1 MPYVSKTKHVGP
13 HISRGTDNL
22 EKTLGT
28 SDNQKRSHKAQT
40 LTLTNL
46 VFGRKSLRNSLKA
59 VNLHLILIGFLN
71 LKGIIDLL

>member
-1 MPYVSKTKHVGP
+1 MYPKLNTWDLTHPEAPITWGR
-13 HISRGTDNL
+13 H
-22 EKTLGT
+22 GT

-59 VNLHLILIGFLN
+59 VNLLLILIGFLN